1 MKTYLIATS
10 AVALVASMSIALAQG
25 QKGEGTQR
33 EMSQPPAVKEGSAEK
48 NTPKAGERAEKNT
61 PEAGERRDAPA
72 DKQAQQGK
80 AKDASK
86 DAAKGERQEPA
97 DRDRASKDTPRDGKK
112 QAADKDRSK
121 QAGKD
126 KGGKDRV
133 ANLTQE
139 QRTKVKSSF
148 ARHRG
153 ESTNVNISVSVG
165 VAVPRSVQLY
175 AVPEDI
181 VVIVPQ
187 YRRYRY
193 FVVDDRICIVD
204 PDTYEIVEIIILV

>member
-10 AVALVASMSIALAQG
+10 AVALIASMSIALAQAP
-25 QKGEGTQR
+25 KGEGGQK
-33 EMSQPPAVKEGSAEK
+33 EMSQSPMKEGSAEK
-48 NTPKAGERAEKNT
+48 DTPK
-61 PEAGERRDAPA
+61 AGERRDAPKA
-72 DKQAQQGK
+72 DKQAQQEK
-80 AKDASK
+80 PAKDASK
-86 DAAKGERQEPA
+86 EPS
-97 DRDRASKDTPRDGKK
+97 DRERASKDTPKDGKK
-112 QAADKDRSK
+112 AAADRNGSK
-121 QAGKD
+121 QAASKD
-126 KGGKDRV
+126 KGGKGG

-153 ESTNVNISVSVG
+153 KSANVNIRVNIG

-181 VVIVPQ
+181 VVIVPE

-193 FVVDDRICIVD
+193 FVVDNRICIVD
-204 PDTYEIVEIIILV
+204 PETYEIVEIIILA